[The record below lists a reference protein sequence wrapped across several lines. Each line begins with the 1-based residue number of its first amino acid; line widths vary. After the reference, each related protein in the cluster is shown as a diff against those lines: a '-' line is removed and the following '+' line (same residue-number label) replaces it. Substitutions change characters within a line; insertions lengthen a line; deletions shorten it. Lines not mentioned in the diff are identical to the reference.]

1 MVDDHINSMNRE
13 NDAVAQ
19 PHVKRQLVDTRLGQ
33 MHVKTVG
40 EGDPLLLVHSQLVAG
55 QWFDSVIPL
64 LADERQLIICDRIG
78 YGASDPAE
86 KELSFEEYAETT
98 IDALD
103 AIGVERVD
111 AVGIH
116 SGGIEVVELA
126 TAHAERIRS
135 ATLITV
141 AVFTDEEVTFF
152 SENYCNPPP
161 EPADDGSHLKF
172 YWEWWTGIKP
182 DGVSYDQAQRW
193 MIDHMRASPNYYW
206 TFKAAFA
213 YPMAERIGTIK
224 QPLLVMAPHDD
235 LWTQM
240 ERAIPLLP
248 EHATLIDQPHITN
261 AMACF
266 TDHNDEV
273 VAAIREFLQSL

>member
-1 MVDDHINSMNRE
+1 MAE
-13 NDAVAQ
+13 AQ
-19 PHVKRQLVDTRLGQ
+19 VRRQLVDTRLGQ

-55 QWFDSVIPL
+55 QWYDPVIPL
-64 LADERQLIICDRIG
+64 LSGKRQLIIPDRIG

-86 KELSFEEYAETT
+86 RELSFEEYAESTV
-98 IDALD
+98 DALD
-103 AIGVERVD
+103 AIGVEQCD
-111 AVGIH
+111 ALGIH

-126 TAHAERIRS
+126 TAHAPRIRS

-141 AVFTDEEVTFF
+141 AVFTDDEVKFF

-161 EPADDGSHLKF
+161 EPAEDGSHLKF
-172 YWEWWTGIKP
+172 YWDWWTNILP
-182 DGVSYDQAQRW
+182 EGVGYDQAQRW

-213 YPMAERIGTIK
+213 YPMVERIGTIE

-240 ERAIPLLP
+240 ERALALLP
-248 EHATLIDQPHITN
+248 EHAQVIDQPHITN

-266 TDHNDEV
+266 TVYTDEV
-273 VAAIREFLQSL
+273 VGHVRSFLEGL